1 MNPPDW
7 DAIVLGLSWWISIG
21 LAFVVGA
28 AWRALHEGQDD
39 DGHDPY

>member
-7 DAIVLGLSWWISIG
+7 NAIVLGLSWWLSIG

-28 AWRALHEGQDD
+28 EWRAIHEEQPDD
-39 DGHDPY
+39 EHDPY